1 MSYTIG
7 VPRETMD
14 GERLVALIPDVVGK
28 LIDKTRS
35 GAAIGTKDNMALVG
49 VLSAQ
54 LVVEQFIKGRPVDVP
69 GAIPV

>member
-1 MSYTIG
+1 MSTRCFSPAAIADAG
-7 VPRETMD
+7 LFD
-14 GERLVALIPDVVGK
+14 PDVVGK